1 MGVGVADAV
10 IKQGQ
15 GTILLF
21 TDIGPTLPTGGHG
34 EVLLLTPGKACDV
47 VDEVR

>member
-15 GTILLF
+15 GTLKVGHRRYRCYGRVGTDATDGRSGGGAFIDALF
-21 TDIGPTLPTGGHG
+21 
-34 EVLLLTPGKACDV
+34 
-47 VDEVR
+47 